1 MGTSYL
7 EKHKTIHSG
16 EEPYSC
22 THCDKRF
29 NVKSSLKLHEK
40 IHLEEKPFSCSI
52 CKKTFVHKGDLKK
65 HEKIHSGDRPFSCST
80 CNKTFVHRYHL
91 KEHEKVCNKT
101 FVQKDA
107 LEKQEMTYKG
117 EEPYQHFT
125 GPEQAVK
132 VNQVDASSSQKVY
145 SQRDPAIWLNVK
157 EEPVDEDSHPT
168 IFETNIQQPIEP
180 EKDKVHVK
188 EESNF
193 EEVTIKEEF
202 TPDE

>member
-1 MGTSYL
+1 MG
-7 EKHKTIHSG
+7 
-16 EEPYSC
+16 
-22 THCDKRF
+22 
-29 NVKSSLKLHEK
+29 SLKRHEM
-40 IHLEEKPFSCSI
+40 IHNGE
-52 CKKTFVHKGDLKK
+52 
-65 HEKIHSGDRPFSCST
+65 RPFSCST
-80 CNKTFVHRYHL
+80 CNKTFIQ
-91 KEHEKVCNKT
+91 N
-101 FVQKDA
+101 DA
-107 LEKQEMTYKG
+107 LEKQEMTHKG

-132 VNQVDASSSQKVY
+132 PNQVDASSSQKVY

-157 EEPVDEDSHPT
+157 QEPVDEDSHPT

-180 EKDKVHVK
+180 EKDKEKVHVK